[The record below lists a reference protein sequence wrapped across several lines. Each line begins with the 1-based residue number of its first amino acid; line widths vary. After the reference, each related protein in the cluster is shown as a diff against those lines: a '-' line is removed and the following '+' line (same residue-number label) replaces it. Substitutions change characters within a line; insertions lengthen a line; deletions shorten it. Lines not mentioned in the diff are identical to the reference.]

1 LWSGTPDLL
10 SRVLLSHND
19 PVKALLVDQQRQI
32 LIVPAGW
39 WFPLLAHYRRD
50 SKND

>member
-1 LWSGTPDLL
+1 
-10 SRVLLSHND
+10 VLLPNND
-19 PVKALLVDQQRQI
+19 LVMGLLADQQRQI